1 MEIRDLEYQQASLE
15 LVNDVTAESIVGG
28 DGSTI
33 ILSTTGTLLVFNTG
47 RNAIQTNNLS
57 FASIKNDP
65 YFVGASGGTAI
76 QAFIQ
81 PVP

>member
-1 MEIRDLEYQQASLE
+1 MEIRDLEYQQPSLE

-47 RNAIQTNNLS
+47 RNTIQTSNQS
-57 FASIKNDP
+57 FASIAGTFP
-65 YFVGASGGTAI
+65 SLTVGGGTLI
-76 QAFIQ
+76 QAFIR
-81 PVP
+81 PF